1 MDVEFFYI
9 KLKSKGD
16 PLSLIL
22 HREIKLLEQAYT
34 LHENVKDRPFRK
46 LVDIDKRQY
55 GSKPRKGT
63 VNLLF

>member
-1 MDVEFFYI
+1 MDVEFFYTQF
-9 KLKSKGD
+9 KSKGD

-34 LHENVKDRPFRK
+34 MHENVKDRPLRK
-46 LVDIDKRQY
+46 LVDIDMRQY

>member
-9 KLKSKGD
+9 KLKSEGD

-34 LHENVKDRPFRK
+34 LHENVKDRPLRK